1 MTLANVVNNAL
12 VYLVDLLEWS
22 RSIQDAL
29 ARYATT
35 KTHDASVSPFSQL
48 SSIHRPVPEAPV
60 RSAEEE
66 RLAKFVELVADA
78 QRVGLPPGRTTE
90 QALLMALTT
99 WRYQTTKEVVSYDLK
114 ARRYRAGNTNSI
126 EADALHES
134 DICVLRPHPTYK
146 DLYITAGNLLRPEDS
161 ECSICRIP
169 FSDGDEV
176 IIHRIC
182 CYGFH
187 QQCLMSWFQH
197 AARPQCPLDNQTLA
211 GRPQIDAASEQNAQV
226 TQTRQ
231 QVQTQAPPAQ
241 VAQIVQE
248 QTPQPAGA
256 RNHRSA
262 QRNTV
267 GNRAIRARGP
277 NAPVGDRRSPRVAL
291 HERPARVLAIVR
303 DRTRVGNRQTA
314 SVGQLQ
320 HTARNRN
327 PAAVG
332 RWQDAARN
340 AGYQNQMRPQWR

>member
-1 MTLANVVNNAL
+1 MAL
-12 VYLVDLLEWS
+12 QRRMMPVS
-22 RSIQDAL
+22 R
-29 ARYATT
+29 
-35 KTHDASVSPFSQL
+35 PFSQL
-48 SSIHRPVPEAPV
+48 SSIHRPVPKAPV

-78 QRVGLPPGRTTE
+78 GRVGLPPGRTTE

-99 WRYQTTKEVVSYDLK
+99 WRYETTKEVVSYDLK
-114 ARRYRAGNTNSI
+114 ARQYAGEDTTST
-126 EADALHES
+126 EADTLHES
-134 DICVLRPHPTYK
+134 NICVLRPHPTYK

-176 IIHRIC
+176 VIHRTY

-197 AARPQCPLDNQTLA
+197 AARPRCPLDNQTLA
-211 GRPQIDAASEQNAQV
+211 RRPQNDAASEQNAQV
-226 TQTRQ
+226 TSTRQ
-231 QVQTQAPPAQ
+231 QVQTQAPTAQ
-241 VAQIVQE
+241 VARVVQE
-248 QTPQPAGA
+248 QTPRPAGA
-256 RNHRSA
+256 RNHGSA
-262 QRNTV
+262 QRNIV

-291 HERPARVLAIVR
+291 HERPARVLAIVP

-320 HTARNRN
+320 LTARNPN
-327 PAAVG
+327 PAAVD

-340 AGYQNQMRPQWR
+340 AGNQNQVRPQWR